1 MFGLIKNKKY
11 RISIEVTWSFFGKM
25 LSLPFSEKSYTVVVE
40 QLITTGTEEER
51 KETAEIKKHKE
62 LKELK

>member
-1 MFGLIKNKKY
+1 
-11 RISIEVTWSFFGKM
+11 M

-51 KETAEIKKHKE
+51 KETAEIKKYKE
-62 LKELK
+62 LKQ

>member
-1 MFGLIKNKKY
+1 
-11 RISIEVTWSFFGKM
+11 M

-51 KETAEIKKHKE
+51 NETAEIKKHTERKTVE
-62 LKELK
+62 KTKAETVSER